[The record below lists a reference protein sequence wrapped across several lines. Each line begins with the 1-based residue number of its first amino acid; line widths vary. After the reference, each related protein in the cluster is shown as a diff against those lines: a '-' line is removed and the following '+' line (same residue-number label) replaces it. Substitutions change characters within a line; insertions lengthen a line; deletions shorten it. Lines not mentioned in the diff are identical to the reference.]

1 MNKIVFYSIY
11 ACYIFGKKELMAM
24 STTTG
29 IMTSMS
35 L

>member
-1 MNKIVFYSIY
+1 LFTQYMHV
-11 ACYIFGKKELMAM
+11 IFLEKKELMAM

-29 IMTSMS
+29 IMTFMS